1 MATEKKPVLF
11 VPTQED
17 VYELK
22 GSLVYKIDI
31 LLDFREQLLC

>member
-1 MATEKKPVLF
+1 MHVRIHMG
-11 VPTQED
+11 TQED